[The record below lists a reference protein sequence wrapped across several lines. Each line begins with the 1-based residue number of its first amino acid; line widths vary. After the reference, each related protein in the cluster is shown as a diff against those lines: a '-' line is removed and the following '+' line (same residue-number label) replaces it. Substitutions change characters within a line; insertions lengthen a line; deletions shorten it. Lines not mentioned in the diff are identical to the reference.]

1 MATVL
6 EDVKEIINTPWYLSR
21 EESENPLNLTVKSDL
36 YPLLSDLIKLE
47 GDASPKYELQSTSE
61 LLKYIEDIPAA
72 PTSIVYPPEL
82 IKDVRQLNKRNPTE
96 ENIKQQTFIKEIPKY
111 RSSKAGW
118 RNGQRPFFLRP
129 IPWVR
134 FPQLAK

>member
-1 MATVL
+1 M
-6 EDVKEIINTPWYLSR
+6 
-21 EESENPLNLTVKSDL
+21 
-36 YPLLSDLIKLE
+36 YPLLSDFIKLE

-61 LLKYIEDIPAA
+61 LLKYIEVIPAA

-111 RSSKAGW
+111 RSSKG
-118 RNGQRPFFLRP
+118 GSCT
-129 IPWVR
+129 
-134 FPQLAK
+134 